1 MGFEVVRDAP
11 REAGC
16 EDEREADAAR
26 VASFAAL
33 AAARGLEGCEGLFV
47 VFDAAEAFEVRGAG
61 FFLFMIFSS
70 S

>member
-1 MGFEVVRDAP
+1 VARNAP

-33 AAARGLEGCEGLFV
+33 AARGLEGCEGLFV
-47 VFDAAEAFEVRGAG
+47 AFDAAEAFEVRGAG